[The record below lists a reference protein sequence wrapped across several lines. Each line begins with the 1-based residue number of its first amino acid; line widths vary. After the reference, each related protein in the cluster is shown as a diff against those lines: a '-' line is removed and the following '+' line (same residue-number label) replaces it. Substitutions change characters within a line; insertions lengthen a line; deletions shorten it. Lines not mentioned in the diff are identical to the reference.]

1 MRISRNFVRA
11 LDGTLVYYETWGDG
25 PTVALINSIGASFSF
40 WKYFLPALRENY
52 TLVFW
57 DIRGHGE
64 SDFPHD
70 FEKFDVSVIASDLE
84 CVLDAIGVDSVALV
98 GHSTG
103 FQVAL
108 EFLKNGSNRVKGVV
122 DISGP
127 FEHPLTNFLGT
138 DRARPLAAFLAKAGL
153 FLHNF
158 VELASERL
166 LTAPICFELI
176 RHIFL
181 NPQFAKR
188 EDFEP
193 FLAHLAQMDYELLAR
208 LLVAFERHSGK
219 DVLQSMEIPL
229 LVVAGEAD
237 PFTPKEHYEK
247 MCGLAKNC
255 EIFWL
260 RRGSHAVIL
269 EQPEA
274 VNLRVEKFLQEKLK
288 L

>member
-1 MRISRNFVRA
+1 MRISRDFARA
-11 LDGTLVYYETWGDG
+11 PDGTLIYYETWGEG
-25 PTVALINSIGASFSF
+25 QPIALVNSIGASSSF

-52 TLVFW
+52 KLIFW

-70 FEKFDVSVIASDLE
+70 LENFNVSVIASDLR
-84 CVLDAIGVDSVALV
+84 CVLDAVGVDSVALV

-108 EFLKNGSNRVKGVV
+108 EFLKNNPERVRGVV

-138 DRARPLAAFLAKAGL
+138 DRAKPIAELLVKAGL

-158 VELASERL
+158 IEPVIERL
-166 LTAPICFELI
+166 LTNPLCFEFI
-176 RHIFL
+176 RHLFL

-193 FLAHLAQMDYELLAR
+193 FLTHLARMDYELLAR

-219 DVLQSMEIPL
+219 DVLQDMEIPL
-229 LVVAGEAD
+229 LVIAGDSD

-247 MCGLAKNC
+247 ICKLARNC